1 MFRLR
6 ALRRLFSWIVSATIL
21 GGALTPALSHGQQ
34 GQGAKRFHE
43 VCTAKGVQRIP
54 VTDDAPVRSKQAS
67 GHKGM
72 EHCLFCVSHAGTQSL
87 LPPVTLVF
95 RLPATGLNNYP
106 PLYYNA
112 SRPLFAWTVAQPRA
126 PPARSI

>member
-21 GGALTPALSHGQQ
+21 CGALTPVMSHAQP
-34 GQGAKRFHE
+34 GQGGKRFHE

-54 VTDDAPVRSKQAS
+54 VQDEPPLRGKGSS
-67 GHKGM
+67 EHKVM
-72 EHCLFCVSHAGTQSL
+72 QHCLFCVSHAGTQGL
-87 LPPVTLVF
+87 LPPADFVL
-95 RLPATGLNNYP
+95 RLPAYGLRSYP
-106 PLYYNA
+106 PRYFNA

-126 PPARSI
+126 PPAFSI